1 MSISKSGSNPPC
13 GGCFLTSARST
24 LSFALA
30 SAVFLSGAPLL
41 AQTPNHTHY
50 AKAPEGADRPSPSG
64 ALAPRLQRLGSYAF
78 PVTTKSK
85 DAQLFINQGVNL
97 SYGFNHAEAAR
108 AFAEAARLDPDC
120 AMAYWGHALVLGPN
134 INAPMNP
141 ADESKAYEGAHKAVR
156 LKSKASLRERDY
168 IDALAQRYSGKA
180 EDRKAPDR
188 AYPHSIPELPKT
200 SPTNLHPS

>member
-1 MSISKSGSNPPC
+1 
-13 GGCFLTSARST
+13 
-24 LSFALA
+24 LSLALA

-41 AQTPNHTHY
+41 AQAPNHRHY
-50 AKAPEGADRPSPSG
+50 AQPPEGADEPSPSG

-78 PVTTKSK
+78 PVTTQSK

-141 ADESKAYEGAHKAVR
+141 ADESKAYELTQKAVM

-180 EDRKAPDR
+180 EDRVARDR
-188 AYPHSIPELPKT
+188 A
-200 SPTNLHPS
+200 